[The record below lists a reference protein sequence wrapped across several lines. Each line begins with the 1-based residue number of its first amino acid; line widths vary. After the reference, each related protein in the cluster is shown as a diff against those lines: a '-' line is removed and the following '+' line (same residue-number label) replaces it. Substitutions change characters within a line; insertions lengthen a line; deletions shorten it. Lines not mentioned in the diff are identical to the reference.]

1 MASRQLPSTMRKL
14 VVTKISQKFRDV
26 VKITQ
31 ESLPNPGAGEVLVKN
46 RFVGI
51 NASDINYT
59 AGRYDTT
66 VKPPFDCGF
75 EAVGEVAAVGPGASL
90 RIGQPVTYSQ
100 FGAFSEYKNISER
113 NLLKLPRVSADYLPL
128 QVSGAT
134 AAIALD
140 KYGELKAGETVL
152 VTAAAGGTGQFAV
165 QWAKRAGCHVIGTC
179 STDDKV
185 QFLKVQWAKRA
196 GFHVIGTCST
206 DDKVQFLKVQWAKRA
221 GFHVIGTCSTD
232 DKVQFLKV
240 QWAKRAGC
248 HVIGTCSTDDK
259 VQFLKVQW
267 AKRAGFHVIGTCS
280 TDDKV
285 QFLKVQ
291 WTKRAGCH
299 VIGTCSTDDKVQFLK
314 VQWAKR
320 AICHVIGICSTDDK
334 VQFLKVQWAKRT
346 GCHVIG
352 ICSTDDKVQFLKVQ
366 WAKRA
371 GFHVIGTCSTDDKVQ
386 FLRYNGPRE
395 LDFMSLEHVLQMIKN
410 NFKRYNGP
418 RELDVMSLE
427 HVLQMISTILKVQWA
442 KRAGCHVIGICST
455 DDKVQ
460 FLKVQW
466 TKRTG
471 CHVIGTCST
480 DDKVQFLKK
489 IGCDRPVNYKKENL
503 KTVLKTEYKNGVDV
517 VYESIGGEMFETCLN
532 GLKTKG
538 RLLVIGYITDYE
550 SDQGFKP
557 TRTLATIPIRL
568 LTKSASIRGFF
579 LNHFVRDWVPYV
591 SKMADMIDKKE
602 LQSFIDMGENS
613 PKGPFIGIDKI
624 VDAVEYLYSQKSIG
638 KIVVELN
645 KPATSKL

>member
-152 VTAAAGGTGQFAV
+152 VTAAAGGTGQFA
-165 QWAKRAGCHVIGTC
+165 
-179 STDDKV
+179 
-185 QFLKVQWAKRA
+185 
-196 GFHVIGTCST
+196 
-206 DDKVQFLKVQWAKRA
+206 
-221 GFHVIGTCSTD
+221 
-232 DKVQFLKV
+232 V

>member
-1 MASRQLPSTMRKL
+1 MASRQLPSTMKKL

-75 EAVGEVAAVGPGASL
+75 EAVGEVAAIGPGASL

-196 GFHVIGTCST
+196 GY
-206 DDKVQFLKVQWAKRA
+206 DKVQFLKVRA
-221 GFHVIGTCSTD
+221 ELSPFMIKTIFKD
-232 DKVQFLKV
+232 DKV
-240 QWAKRAGC
+240 QWAKRA
-248 HVIGTCSTDDK
+248 
-259 VQFLKVQW
+259 
-267 AKRAGFHVIGTCS
+267 
-280 TDDKV
+280 
-285 QFLKVQ
+285 
-291 WTKRAGCH
+291 
-299 VIGTCSTDDKVQFLK
+299 
-314 VQWAKR
+314 
-320 AICHVIGICSTDDK
+320 
-334 VQFLKVQWAKRT
+334 
-346 GCHVIG
+346 
-352 ICSTDDKVQFLKVQ
+352 
-366 WAKRA
+366 
-371 GFHVIGTCSTDDKVQ
+371 
-386 FLRYNGPRE
+386 
-395 LDFMSLEHVLQMIKN
+395 
-410 NFKRYNGP
+410 
-418 RELDVMSLE
+418 
-427 HVLQMISTILKVQWA
+427 
-442 KRAGCHVIGICST
+442 
-455 DDKVQ
+455 
-460 FLKVQW
+460 
-466 TKRTG
+466 G

>member
-165 QWAKRAGCHVIGTC
+165 QW
-179 STDDKV
+179 
-185 QFLKVQWAKRA
+185 
-196 GFHVIGTCST
+196 
-206 DDKVQFLKVQWAKRA
+206 
-221 GFHVIGTCSTD
+221 
-232 DKVQFLKV
+232 
-240 QWAKRAGC
+240 
-248 HVIGTCSTDDK
+248 
-259 VQFLKVQW
+259 
-267 AKRAGFHVIGTCS
+267 
-280 TDDKV
+280 
-285 QFLKVQ
+285 
-291 WTKRAGCH
+291 TKRAGCH
-299 VIGTCSTDDKVQFLK
+299 VIGTCSTDDKVQFL
-314 VQWAKR
+314 R
-320 AICHVIGICSTDDK
+320 
-334 VQFLKVQWAKRT
+334 
-346 GCHVIG
+346 
-352 ICSTDDKVQFLKVQ
+352 
-366 WAKRA
+366 
-371 GFHVIGTCSTDDKVQ
+371 
-386 FLRYNGPRE
+386 
-395 LDFMSLEHVLQMIKN
+395 
-410 NFKRYNGP
+410 
-418 RELDVMSLE
+418 
-427 HVLQMISTILKVQWA
+427 
-442 KRAGCHVIGICST
+442 
-455 DDKVQ
+455 
-460 FLKVQW
+460 
-466 TKRTG
+466 
-471 CHVIGTCST
+471 
-480 DDKVQFLKK
+480 K

-645 KPATSKL
+645 KPSTSKL